1 MNPLR
6 PNPRCS
12 FRRHL
17 RTAAFLPLA
26 AVALLRGQPS
36 APPAAPPPTPS
47 PDEILK
53 LTPFEVRAEDANG
66 YVATSTLGGT
76 LIRTNLS
83 DVGSAI
89 SVYTKEFLE
98 DLGAFDNE
106 TLLAFTVNSDVG
118 GVRGTWVNANSQGE
132 ENENFGAGNSN
143 TRIRGLAA
151 ADNTI
156 NYFKSDAP
164 WDGYNTD
171 RIDVIRGA
179 NSILFGL
186 GSPAG
191 IINASTLRAGDRNKG
206 RLQFRLDEHGS
217 VRGSVDYNHVL
228 RKNELSARVALL
240 HNDQKFKQDAA
251 FKLDER
257 IYATAKWTPKFLQTR
272 NSSFKIEV
280 AVEKGDVE
288 SNTRR
293 AQPPVD
299 NLTYFFLPQSEGGL
313 AGQTVNRLNPAH
325 ESRLYV
331 NYGTPQQVLN
341 PLLSNAWGNGTIVLV
356 YDGTAQP
363 VSIFEKEI
371 NAANGYRFANNA
383 AVINAPTAVG
393 SSATAISGTVQPVFF
408 NGFAAYATLKGLPF
422 ASRYQDRVLTDTSI
436 YNFYEKLIDGDS
448 KRENRTWTN
457 GKIDLTHSFLNNRFS
472 YNLQYFSETM
482 DFDRYAAL
490 GSNSTIEVDAG
501 ELLPDGRPNPNV
513 GRAYIRES
521 PFTGSRAQLVD
532 RDAWRAVVFG
542 QHDFRKNAGGK
553 VLRALGQH
561 MLTGTLSQQN
571 VEQRRFD
578 YMSNGVGEDWIA
590 SRLVASNPLLI
601 NQFNTPARTL
611 NYFYIS
617 GSLAGK
623 QLGQDLGLR
632 NVGPGAP
639 PVTGTY
645 TYRYF
650 DADYRKF
657 NPAVN
662 PAAVDA
668 TFGRA
673 AQNPANYAGWTNG
686 SVKLYGAPTDEASRE
701 YLTRARDYF
710 KERTDSKAVAW
721 QGKFLDGAVV
731 GTWGWREDNYR
742 SWVYSWSYSL
752 GALDREKADYRF
764 APIDKTGSASNW
776 SVALHA
782 NKLFR
787 KLPVELTYLYGR
799 GENTNPDPSRIGVFR
814 EPILSAQGRT
824 TDHSLVVSTKDNKW
838 SLRATK
844 YETSVANASS
854 TSTLQSQK
862 FLLEQAFFQAFQGV
876 YRTLGE
882 KTELYGS
889 VQANL
894 VAREAAGTITPAE
907 QTRLNLQRENIPK
920 NVVASNAWLAFE
932 QRFADKF
939 PDAVAAWKPADGTFP
954 GSIASPGMRWTYPEN
969 AVLTEDAVSKGW
981 EVELVANPTQSW
993 RVAFN
998 ASRTQAI
1005 RDNIPGP
1012 RFKEVM
1018 EFINEEFQTDVGRV
1032 PIFADNNG
1040 APGVN
1045 NTPRERFAGLWD
1057 AYQVQLQQ
1065 NGQRVSELS
1074 EWRFNFV
1081 NNYSFRTGP
1090 LRGFSVG
1097 GNYRYESPKT
1107 IGYGYKMEG
1116 TRVVTDLTQRFKSE
1130 AYDSVGLSFGYR
1142 RKLRDR
1148 YNWSIQLNLDN
1159 VLQAKDELTA
1169 TNVQPDGSMR
1179 RAMIREGR
1187 SWAVTNTFE
1196 F

>member
-1 MNPLR
+1 MKPPCPLL
-6 PNPRCS
+6 PRS
-12 FRRHL
+12 RRRLL
-17 RTAAFLPLA
+17 R
-26 AVALLRGQPS
+26 AVALLPLLAAGVRS
-36 APPAAPPPTPS
+36 PAAVPPVAAQPES
-47 PDEILK
+47 EVLK
-53 LTPFEVRAEDANG
+53 LSPFEVRSDDSNG

-76 LIRTNLS
+76 LIRTSLS

-118 GVRGTWVNANSQGE
+118 GVRGTFVNANSQGE
-132 ENENFGAGNSN
+132 ENDNFGAGNSN

-151 ADNTI
+151 ADNTL

-164 WDGYNTD
+164 WDGYNTE

-206 RLQFRLDEHGS
+206 RIQFRLDEHGS
-217 VRGSVDYNHVL
+217 VRASLDHNQVL
-228 RKNELSARVALL
+228 LRNELSARVALL
-240 HNDQKFKQDAA
+240 HNNQKFKQESA
-251 FKLDER
+251 FKRDER
-257 IYATAKWTPKFLQTR
+257 TYATAKWTPKFLQR
-272 NSSFKIEV
+272 PGSNFKVEV
-280 AVEKGDVE
+280 SLEQGSVE

-293 AQPPVD
+293 AQPPID

-331 NYGTPQQVLN
+331 NYGTPQQILN
-341 PLLSNAWGNGTIVLV
+341 PLISNAWGNGTIILV

-371 NAANGYRFANNA
+371 NSANGYRFANNTA
-383 AVINAPTAVG
+383 QINVPTAVG
-393 SSATAISGTVQPVFF
+393 SSATSISGTVQPVFF

-422 ASRYQDRVLTDTSI
+422 ATRYQDRVLTDTSI
-436 YNFYEKLIDGDS
+436 YNFYEKLIDGSS
-448 KRENRTWTN
+448 KREMRDWTN
-457 GKIDLTHSFLNNRFS
+457 GRLDVTQSFLNNTFS
-472 YNLQYFSETM
+472 YNLQYFKEKM
-482 DFDRYAAL
+482 EFDRYAAL
-490 GSNSTIEVDAG
+490 GTNSTIEVDAG

-513 GRAYIRES
+513 GKAYIRES
-521 PFTGSRAQLVD
+521 PFTGSRALFAD
-532 RDAWRAVVFG
+532 RDAWRAVLFG
-542 QHDFRKNAGGK
+542 QHDFRKRSGSR
-553 VLRALGQH
+553 LLQSLGQH
-561 MLTGTLSQQN
+561 MFTGTLSQQSI
-571 VEQRRFD
+571 EQRRFD
-578 YMSNGVGEDWIA
+578 YMSNGVGEDWLA
-590 SRLVASNPLLI
+590 SRHVTSNATLM

-617 GSLAGK
+617 GNLAGK
-623 QLGQDLGLR
+623 SLGQDLGLR
-632 NVGPGAP
+632 NVGPGEP
-639 PVTGTY
+639 PVTGNY
-645 TYRYF
+645 SYRYF

-662 PAAVDA
+662 PAAADPA
-668 TFGRA
+668 FGRA
-673 AQNPANYAGWTNG
+673 AQNPANYAGWTTG
-686 SVKLYGAPTDEASRE
+686 TVKLYGAPTDEASRE

-710 KERTDSKAVAW
+710 KERTDSKALAW
-721 QGKFLDGAVV
+721 QGKLLNGAVV
-731 GTWGWREDNYR
+731 GTYGWREDNYR
-742 SWVYSWSYSL
+742 SWVYSWTTSL
-752 GALDREKADYRF
+752 GALDRNRADFRF
-764 APIDKTGSASNW
+764 DPVDKTGRANNW

-782 NKLFR
+782 NRLFA

-814 EPILSAQGRT
+814 EPILSASGET

-838 SLRATK
+838 SLRATR

-854 TSTLQSQK
+854 SSTLQSQK

-882 KTELYGS
+882 RTELYGS
-889 VQANL
+889 VQADL
-894 VAREAAGTITPAE
+894 VARETAGTITAADR
-907 QTRLNLQRENIPK
+907 TRLNLQRQNIPQ
-920 NVVASNAWLAFE
+920 NIAASNAWLDFE
-932 QRFADKF
+932 KRFAARF
-939 PDAVAAWKPADGTFP
+939 PDAVAAWLPVGGTFP
-954 GSIASPGMRWTYPEN
+954 GSINSPGMRWSYPEN
-969 AVLTEDAVSKGW
+969 AVLTEDTTSKGW
-981 EVELVANPTQSW
+981 EVELVANPTSNW

-998 ASRTQAI
+998 ASRTEAI
-1005 RDNIPGP
+1005 RDNIPGQ
-1012 RFKEVM
+1012 RFAEV
-1018 EFINEEFQTDVGRV
+1018 INFVNDEFQTIVGRV

-1090 LRGFSVG
+1090 LKGFSVG

-1116 TRVVTDLTQRFKSE
+1116 TRIVTDLSRRYESE
-1130 AYDSVGLSFGYR
+1130 AFDSVGLSFGYR

-1148 YNWSIQLNLDN
+1148 YTWSIQLNLDN

-1169 TNVQPDGSMR
+1169 TAVQPDGSMR

>member
-1 MNPLR
+1 M
-6 PNPRCS
+6 
-12 FRRHL
+12 
-17 RTAAFLPLA
+17 TAALGA
-26 AVALLRGQPS
+26 QP
-36 APPAAPPPTPS
+36 APPVVAPTK
-47 PDEILK
+47 EEE
-53 LTPFEVRAEDANG
+53 LTLSPFEVNASDSDG
-66 YVATSTLGGT
+66 YMATSTLGGT

-89 SVYTKEFLE
+89 SVFTKEFME
-98 DLGAFDNE
+98 DIGAFDNE

-151 ADNTI
+151 ADNTL

-191 IINASTLRAGDRNKG
+191 IINASTLRAGNRNKG
-206 RLQFRLDEHGS
+206 RAQLRIDEHGT
-217 VRGSVDYNHVL
+217 VRASVDYNQVL
-228 RKNELSARVALL
+228 IRNELSARVALL
-240 HNDQKFKQDAA
+240 SNDQKFKQDAA
-251 FKLDER
+251 FKKDER
-257 IYATAKWTPKFLQTR
+257 IYATARWAPRFLQSK
-272 NSSFKIEV
+272 NSDFRVEATIESGQV
-280 AVEKGDVE
+280 A

-293 AQPPVD
+293 SQPLVD

-331 NYGTPQQVLN
+331 DYGTPTQRLN
-341 PLLSNAWGNGTIVLV
+341 PLISNAWGNGTIILV
-356 YDGTAQP
+356 YDGSAQP

-371 NAANGYRFANNA
+371 NSANGYRFANNA
-383 AVINAPTAVG
+383 AVINVPTAAG
-393 SSATAISGTVQPVFF
+393 SSATSISGTVQPVFF
-408 NGFAAYATLKGLPF
+408 NGAAAYATLKGLPF

-448 KRENRTWTN
+448 KRENRSWTN
-457 GKIDLTHSFLNNRFS
+457 GKVELTHALFDNKLS
-472 YNLQYFSETM
+472 YNLQYFAETM

-490 GSNSTIEVDAG
+490 GTNSTIEVDAG

-513 GRAYIRES
+513 GRAYIKES
-521 PFTGSRAQLVD
+521 PFTGSRAQFAD
-532 RDAWRAVVFG
+532 REAWRAVVFG
-542 QHDFRKNAGGK
+542 QHDFRKKTSNK
-553 VLRALGQH
+553 LLRMLGQH
-561 MLTGTLSQQN
+561 MVTATVSQQN

-578 YMSNGVGEDWIA
+578 YMANGVGEDWLA
-590 SRLVASNPLLI
+590 SRHVTSNVTLM

-617 GSLAGK
+617 DNLAGR
-623 QLGQDLGLR
+623 QLGTDLGLR
-632 NVGPGAP
+632 NVGPGSP
-639 PVTGTY
+639 PVTGNY
-645 TYRYF
+645 PYRYF

-662 PAAVDA
+662 PTAVDPVY
-668 TFGRA
+668 GRA
-673 AQNPANYAGWTNG
+673 LQNPANYAGWTNG
-686 SVKLYGAPTDEASRE
+686 TVKLYGAPTDEASRE

-710 KERTDSKAVAW
+710 KERTDSKAFAW
-721 QGKFLDGAVV
+721 QGKFLNGSVV

-742 SWVYSWSYSL
+742 SWIYSWSTTL
-752 GALDREKADYRF
+752 GPLDPNRADFRF
-764 APIDKTGSASNW
+764 DPIDKTGRATNW
-776 SVALHA
+776 SAAFHL
-782 NKLFR
+782 NRLFQN
-787 KLPVELTYLYGR
+787 LPVEVTYLYGQ

-814 EPILSAQGRT
+814 EPILSAQGET
-824 TDHSLVVSTKDNKW
+824 TDHSLVISTKDSKW

-862 FLLEQAFFQAFQGV
+862 FLLEQAFFQSFQGV

-894 VAREAAGTITPAE
+894 VAREAAGTITAAE

-920 NVVASNAWLAFE
+920 NIAASNAWLGFE
-932 QRFADKF
+932 QRFAQKF
-939 PDAVAAWKPADGTFP
+939 PDAVAAWLPVGGTFP
-954 GSIASPGMRWTYPEN
+954 GSINSPGMRWSYPEN
-969 AVLTEDAVSKGW
+969 AVLTEDTVSRGW
-981 EVELVANPTQSW
+981 EVELVANPVAGW
-993 RVAFN
+993 RVAVN
-998 ASRTQAI
+998 ASRTEAI
-1005 RDNIPGP
+1005 RDNIPGK
-1012 RFKEVM
+1012 RFEEVIN
-1018 EFINEEFQTDVGRV
+1018 FIYDEFQTDVGRV

-1090 LRGFSVG
+1090 LKGFSIG
-1097 GNYRYESPKT
+1097 GSYRYESPKT
-1107 IGYGYKMEG
+1107 IGYGYRMEG
-1116 TRVVTDLTQRFKSE
+1116 TRVVTDLTQEFKSE
-1130 AYDSVGLSFGYR
+1130 AYDSVGLTFGYR

-1148 YNWSIQLNLDN
+1148 YNWSIQVNLDN

-1169 TNVQPDGSMR
+1169 TNVQPDGSLR

-1187 SWAVTNTFE
+1187 SWSVTNTVE

>member
-1 MNPLR
+1 MKKTSPLT
-6 PNPRCS
+6 S
-12 FRRHL
+12 LRRTRAVARL
-17 RTAAFLPLA
+17 LLFLPA
-26 AVALLRGQPS
+26 ALWHNGQAQTPQ
-36 APPAAPPPTPS
+36 PPPQATA
-47 PDEILK
+47 DESITRLS
-53 LTPFEVRAEDANG
+53 PFEVTSQDSNG

-151 ADNTI
+151 ADNTS

-191 IINASTLRAGDRNKG
+191 IINASTLRANERNRG
-206 RLQFRLDEHGS
+206 RFQFRTDEHGS
-217 VRGSVDYNHVL
+217 MRGSIDYNQVV
-228 RKNELSARVALL
+228 RKNELSVRLALL

-251 FKLDER
+251 FKTDER
-257 IYATAKWTPKFLQTR
+257 FYATAKWAPKFLQSR
-272 NSSFKIEV
+272 NSRFNIEV
-280 AVEKGDVE
+280 MVEKGDVE

-293 AQPPVD
+293 AQPPTD

-331 NYGTPQQVLN
+331 DFGTPTQRLN

-356 YDGTAQP
+356 YDGSAQP

-371 NAANGYRFANNA
+371 NSVNGYRFANNA
-383 AVINAPTAVG
+383 AVINSPTATG
-393 SSATAISGTVQPVFF
+393 SSATSISGSVQPVFF

-436 YNFYEKLIDGDS
+436 YNFYEKLIDGES
-448 KRENRTWTN
+448 KRENRAWTN
-457 GKIDLTHSFLNNRFS
+457 GKADLTHSFLNNKFS

-482 DFDRYAAL
+482 EFDRYAAL

-501 ELLPDGRPNPNV
+501 ELLPDGRPNPNA
-513 GRAYIRES
+513 GRAYIKES
-521 PFTGSRAQLVD
+521 PFTGSRAQFID
-532 RDAWRAVVFG
+532 REAWRAVAFA
-542 QHDFRKNAGGK
+542 QHDFRKKAGNK
-553 VLRALGQH
+553 LLRAFGHH
-561 MLTGTLSQQN
+561 MVTGTLSQQN
-571 VEQRRFD
+571 VDQRRFD

-617 GSLAGK
+617 GNLAGK
-623 QLGQDLGLR
+623 QLGTDLGLR

-639 PVTGTY
+639 PVTGNY

-662 PAAVDA
+662 PAATDA
-668 TFGRA
+668 LFGRA

-710 KERTDSKAVAW
+710 KERTDSKAFAW
-721 QGKFLDGAVV
+721 QGKFLGDAVV

-742 SWVYSWSYSL
+742 SWVYSWSNSL

-764 APIDKTGSASNW
+764 APIEKTGSASNW

-782 NKLFR
+782 NKLFP
-787 KLPVELTYLYGR
+787 KLPLDLTYLYGK

-814 EPILSAQGRT
+814 EPILSAQGKT
-824 TDHSLVVSTKDNKW
+824 SDHSLVVSTKDNKW
-838 SLRATK
+838 SLRATR
-844 YETSVANASS
+844 YETSVANSSS

-882 KTELYGS
+882 RTELYGS
-889 VQANL
+889 VQATL
-894 VAREAAGTITPAE
+894 EAREAAGTITAVE

-920 NVVASNAWLAFE
+920 NVAASNAWLGFE
-932 QRFADKF
+932 QRFANKF
-939 PDAVAAWKPADGTFP
+939 PDAVSAWKPADGTFP
-954 GSIASPGMRWTYPEN
+954 GSINSPGMRWTYPEN

-998 ASRTQAI
+998 ASRTEAI

-1018 EFINEEFQTDVGRV
+1018 EFINEEFQTEVGRV

-1081 NNYSFRTGP
+1081 NNYSFRTG
-1090 LRGFSVG
+1090 LLKGFSVG

-1107 IGYGYKMEG
+1107 IGYGYRMEG
-1116 TRVVTDLTQRFKSE
+1116 TRVVTDLTQAFNSE
-1130 AYDSVGLSFGYR
+1130 AYDTVGLSFGYR

-1148 YNWSIQLNLDN
+1148 YNWSIQLNIDN

-1169 TNVQPDGSMR
+1169 TAVQPDGSMR

-1187 SWAVTNTFE
+1187 SWSVTNTLE

>member
-1 MNPLR
+1 MLL
-6 PNPRCS
+6 
-12 FRRHL
+12 L
-17 RTAAFLPLA
+17 RTLPTRAALRRVVPATLVTFAGFAPLA
-26 AVALLRGQPS
+26 AQP
-36 APPAAPPPTPS
+36 ARPPATSAGG
-47 PDEILK
+47 EEVLK
-53 LTPFEVRAEDANG
+53 LSPFEVRAEDSSG

-151 ADNTI
+151 ADNTL
-156 NYFKSDAP
+156 NYFKSEAP
-164 WDGYNTD
+164 WDGYNTE

-206 RLQFRLDEHGS
+206 RVQFRLDEHGTL
-217 VRGSVDYNHVL
+217 RGSLDYNHVL
-228 RKNELSARVALL
+228 LKNQLSARVALL
-240 HNDQKFKQDAA
+240 HNDQKFKQEDA
-251 FKLDER
+251 FKKDKRL
-257 IYATAKWTPKFLQTR
+257 YATAKWTPKFLQSRET
-272 NSSFKIEV
+272 SFRVEV
-280 AVEKGDVE
+280 TVEQGDVT

-293 AQPPVD
+293 AQPPID

-313 AGQTVNRLNPAH
+313 AGRTVNRLNPAH

-341 PLLSNAWGNGTIVLV
+341 PLISNAWGNGTLILV
-356 YDGTAQP
+356 YDGSAQP

-371 NAANGYRFANNA
+371 NSANGYRFANNTA
-383 AVINAPTAVG
+383 LINTPTAVG
-393 SSATAISGTVQPVFF
+393 SSATSISGTVQPVFF

-422 ASRYQDRVLTDTSI
+422 ASRYQDRVLSDTSI
-436 YNFYEKLIDGDS
+436 YNFYEQLIDGNS
-448 KRENRTWTN
+448 KREMRDWGN
-457 GKIDLTHSFLNNRFS
+457 GRIDLTHAFLNNALS
-472 YNLQYFSETM
+472 YNLQYFKERM

-490 GSNSTIEVDAG
+490 GTNSTIEVDAG
-501 ELLPDGRPNPNV
+501 ELLPDGRPNPYV

-521 PFTGSRAQLVD
+521 PFTGSRAQFAD
-532 RDAWRAVVFG
+532 RDAWRAVLFG
-542 QHDFRKNAGGK
+542 QHDFRRRSGNRF
-553 VLRALGQH
+553 LQTLGQH
-561 MLTGTLSQQN
+561 MVTATLSQQN
-571 VEQRRFD
+571 IEQRRYD
-578 YMSNGVGEDWIA
+578 YMSNGVGEDWLA
-590 SRLVASNPLLI
+590 TRHVTSNPTLM

-617 GSLAGK
+617 GNLAGK

-632 NVGPGAP
+632 NVGPGEP
-639 PVTGTY
+639 PVTGNY
-645 TYRYF
+645 SYRYF

-662 PAAVDA
+662 PTAVDPN
-668 TFGRA
+668 FGRA
-673 AQNPANYAGWTNG
+673 AQNPANYAGWTTG
-686 SVKLYGAPTDEASRE
+686 TVKLYGAPTDEASRE

-710 KERTDSKAVAW
+710 KERTDSKALAW
-721 QGKFLDGAVV
+721 QGKLVNGAIV
-731 GTWGWREDNYR
+731 GTYGWREDNYR
-742 SWVYSWSYSL
+742 SWVYSWTTSV
-752 GALDREKADYRF
+752 GALDRDRADFRF
-764 APIDKTGSASNW
+764 APVDKTGRANNW

-782 NKLFR
+782 NKLLP

-814 EPILSAQGRT
+814 EPILSASGRT
-824 TDHSLVVSTKDNKW
+824 TDHSLVVGTKDNKW
-838 SLRATK
+838 SLRATR

-862 FLLEQAFFQAFQGV
+862 FLLEQAFWQGFQGV

-882 KTELYGS
+882 RTELYGA
-889 VQANL
+889 VQADL
-894 VAREAAGTITPAE
+894 VARETAGTITAAE
-907 QTRLNLQRENIPK
+907 QTRLNLQRQNIPR
-920 NVVASNAWLAFE
+920 NIAASNAWLDFE
-932 QRFADKF
+932 KRFAARF
-939 PDAVAAWKPADGTFP
+939 PDAVAAWLPVGGTFP
-954 GSIASPGMRWTYPEN
+954 GSIASPGMRWSYPEN
-969 AVLTEDAVSKGW
+969 AVLTEDTISRGW
-981 EVELVANPTQSW
+981 EVELVANPTAGW

-998 ASRTQAI
+998 ASRTEAI
-1005 RDNIPGP
+1005 RDKIPGP
-1012 RFKEVM
+1012 RFQEVM
-1018 EFINEEFQTDVGRV
+1018 NFVYEEFQTDVGRV

-1090 LRGFSVG
+1090 LKGFSIG

-1107 IGYGYKMEG
+1107 IGYGYRMEG
-1116 TRVVTDLTQRFKSE
+1116 TRVVTDLSQRFESE
-1130 AYDSVGLSFGYR
+1130 AFDSVGLSFGYR
-1142 RKLRDR
+1142 RKLGER

-1159 VLQAKDELTA
+1159 VLQAKDQLTA
-1169 TNVQPDGSMR
+1169 TAVQPDGSMR

-1187 SWAVTNTFE
+1187 SWAMTNTIE

>member
-1 MNPLR
+1 MMNPRRSLLSFAV
-6 PNPRCS
+6 PRWS
-12 FRRHL
+12 
-17 RTAAFLPLA
+17 AATLLPFVVLA
-26 AVALLRGQPS
+26 TLRGQPV
-36 APPAAPPPTPS
+36 APTVAARA
-47 PDEILK
+47 DEEVLK
-53 LTPFEVRAEDANG
+53 LSPFEVRAEDSSG

-106 TLLAFTVNSDVG
+106 TLLSFTVNADVG

-151 ADNTI
+151 ADNTL
-156 NYFKSDAP
+156 NYFKSEAL
-164 WDGYNTD
+164 WDGYNTE

-228 RKNELSARVALL
+228 LKNQLSARVALL
-240 HNDQKFKQDAA
+240 HNDQKFKQEAA
-251 FKLDER
+251 FKKDER
-257 IYATAKWTPKFLQTR
+257 IYATAKWTPKFLQSR
-272 NSSFKIEV
+272 GSNFKIEV
-280 AVEKGDVE
+280 FFEKGDVA

-293 AQPPVD
+293 AQPPID

-331 NYGTPQQVLN
+331 NYGTPAQLLN
-341 PLLSNAWGNGTIVLV
+341 PLISNAWGNGTIILV

-371 NAANGYRFANNA
+371 NSANGYRFANNA
-383 AVINAPTAVG
+383 ALINVPTAAG
-393 SSATAISGTVQPVFF
+393 SSATSISGTVQPVFF
-408 NGFAAYATLKGLPF
+408 NGLAAYATLKGLPF
-422 ASRYQDRVLTDTSI
+422 ANRYQDRVLTDTSI
-436 YNFYEKLIDGDS
+436 YNFYEKLIDGSS
-448 KRENRTWTN
+448 KREMRDWTN
-457 GKIDLTHSFLNNRFS
+457 GRIDLTHSFLNNTLS
-472 YNLQYFSETM
+472 YNLQYFQEKM

-490 GSNSTIEVDAG
+490 GTNSTVEVDAG

-513 GRAYIRES
+513 GKAYIRES
-521 PFTGSRAQLVD
+521 PFTGSRAQFAD
-532 RDAWRAVVFG
+532 RQAWRAVLFA
-542 QHDFRKNAGGK
+542 QHDFQKKAGGK
-553 VLRALGQH
+553 FLRALGQH
-561 MLTGTLSQQN
+561 MLTGTLSQQS

-578 YMSNGVGEDWIA
+578 YMSNGVGEDWLA
-590 SRLVASNPLLI
+590 SRHVTSNPTLM

-617 GSLAGK
+617 GNLAGK

-632 NVGPGAP
+632 NVGPGEP
-639 PVTGTY
+639 PVTGNY
-645 TYRYF
+645 AYRYF

-662 PAAVDA
+662 PTDVDP
-668 TFGRA
+668 TYGRA
-673 AQNPANYAGWTNG
+673 AQNPANYAGWTTG

-710 KERTDSKAVAW
+710 KERTDSKAIAW
-721 QGKFLDGAVV
+721 QGRLLNGAVV
-731 GTWGWREDNYR
+731 GTYGWREDNYR
-742 SWVYSWSYSL
+742 SWVYAWTTSL
-752 GALDREKADYRF
+752 GALDRERADFRF
-764 APIDKTGSASNW
+764 VPVEKTGRANNW

-782 NKLFR
+782 NKLFA

-814 EPILSAQGRT
+814 EPILSASGKT

-838 SLRATK
+838 SLRATR

-862 FLLEQAFFQAFQGV
+862 FLLEQAFWQGFQGV

-882 KTELYGS
+882 RTELYGS
-889 VQANL
+889 VQAAL
-894 VAREAAGTITPAE
+894 VARETAGTITAAE
-907 QTRLNLQRENIPK
+907 QTRLNLQRDNIPK
-920 NVVASNAWLAFE
+920 NIAASNAWLDFE
-932 QRFADKF
+932 KRFADKF
-939 PDAVAAWKPADGTFP
+939 PDAVSAWLPVGGTFP
-954 GSIASPGMRWTYPEN
+954 GSINSPGMRWSYPEN
-969 AVLTEDAVSKGW
+969 AVLTEDTISKGW
-981 EVELVANPTQSW
+981 EIELVANPTSSW
-993 RVAFN
+993 RVALN
-998 ASRTQAI
+998 ASRTEAI
-1005 RDNIPGP
+1005 RDNIPGR
-1012 RFKEVM
+1012 RFEEV
-1018 EFINEEFQTDVGRV
+1018 INFVNDEFQTIVGQV

-1057 AYQVQLQQ
+1057 SYQVQLQQ

-1090 LRGFSVG
+1090 LKGFSVG

-1107 IGYGYKMEG
+1107 IGYGYRLEG
-1116 TRVVTDLTQRFKSE
+1116 TRIVTDLTRRFESE

-1169 TNVQPDGSMR
+1169 TAVQPDGSMR

>member
-1 MNPLR
+1 MKPPCPLL
-6 PNPRCS
+6 PRS
-12 FRRHL
+12 RRRLL
-17 RTAAFLPLA
+17 R
-26 AVALLRGQPS
+26 AVALLPLLAAGVRS
-36 APPAAPPPTPS
+36 PAAVPPVAAQPES
-47 PDEILK
+47 EVLN
-53 LTPFEVRAEDANG
+53 LSPFEVRSDDSNG

-76 LIRTNLS
+76 LIRTSLS

-118 GVRGTWVNANSQGE
+118 GVRGTFVNANSQGE
-132 ENENFGAGNSN
+132 ENDNFGAGNSN

-151 ADNTI
+151 ADNTL

-164 WDGYNTD
+164 WDGYNTE

-206 RLQFRLDEHGS
+206 RIQFRLDEHGS
-217 VRGSVDYNHVL
+217 VRASLDHNQVL
-228 RKNELSARVALL
+228 LRNELSARVALL
-240 HNDQKFKQDAA
+240 HNNQKFKQESA
-251 FKLDER
+251 FKRDER
-257 IYATAKWTPKFLQTR
+257 TYATAKWTPKFLQR
-272 NSSFKIEV
+272 PGSNFKVEV
-280 AVEKGDVE
+280 SLEQGSVE

-293 AQPPVD
+293 AQPPID

-331 NYGTPQQVLN
+331 NYGTPQQILN
-341 PLLSNAWGNGTIVLV
+341 PLISNAWGNGTIILV

-371 NAANGYRFANNA
+371 NSANGYRFANNTA
-383 AVINAPTAVG
+383 QINVPTAVG
-393 SSATAISGTVQPVFF
+393 SSATSISGTVQPVFF

-422 ASRYQDRVLTDTSI
+422 ATRYQDRVLTDTSI
-436 YNFYEKLIDGDS
+436 YNFYEKLIDGSS
-448 KRENRTWTN
+448 KREMRDWTN
-457 GKIDLTHSFLNNRFS
+457 GRLDVTQSFLNNTFS
-472 YNLQYFSETM
+472 YNLQYFKEKM
-482 DFDRYAAL
+482 EFDRYAAL
-490 GSNSTIEVDAG
+490 GTNSTIEVDAG

-513 GRAYIRES
+513 GKAYIRES
-521 PFTGSRAQLVD
+521 PFTGSRAQFAD
-532 RDAWRAVVFG
+532 RDAWRAVLFG
-542 QHDFRKNAGGK
+542 QHDFRKRSGSR
-553 VLRALGQH
+553 LLQSLGQH
-561 MLTGTLSQQN
+561 MFTGTLSQQSI
-571 VEQRRFD
+571 EQRRFD
-578 YMSNGVGEDWIA
+578 YMSNGVGEDWLA
-590 SRLVASNPLLI
+590 SRHVTSNATLM

-617 GSLAGK
+617 GNLAGK
-623 QLGQDLGLR
+623 SLGQDLGLR
-632 NVGPGAP
+632 NVGPGEP
-639 PVTGTY
+639 PVTGNY
-645 TYRYF
+645 SYRYF

-662 PAAVDA
+662 PAAADPA
-668 TFGRA
+668 FGRA
-673 AQNPANYAGWTNG
+673 AQNPANYAGWTTG
-686 SVKLYGAPTDEASRE
+686 TVKLYGAPTDEASRE

-710 KERTDSKAVAW
+710 KERTDSKALAW
-721 QGKFLDGAVV
+721 QGKLLNGAVV
-731 GTWGWREDNYR
+731 GTYGWREDNYR
-742 SWVYSWSYSL
+742 SWVYSWTTSL
-752 GALDREKADYRF
+752 GALDRNRADFRF
-764 APIDKTGSASNW
+764 DPVDKTGRANNW

-782 NKLFR
+782 NRLFA

-814 EPILSAQGRT
+814 EPILSASGET

-838 SLRATK
+838 SLRATR

-854 TSTLQSQK
+854 SSTLQSQK

-882 KTELYGS
+882 RTELYGS
-889 VQANL
+889 VQADL
-894 VAREAAGTITPAE
+894 VARETAGTITAADR
-907 QTRLNLQRENIPK
+907 TRLNLQRQNIPQ
-920 NVVASNAWLAFE
+920 NIAASNAWLDFE
-932 QRFADKF
+932 KRFAARF
-939 PDAVAAWKPADGTFP
+939 PDAVAAWLPVGGTFP
-954 GSIASPGMRWTYPEN
+954 GSINSPGMRWSYPEN
-969 AVLTEDAVSKGW
+969 AVLTEDTTSKGW
-981 EVELVANPTQSW
+981 EVELVANPTSNW

-998 ASRTQAI
+998 ASRTEAI
-1005 RDNIPGP
+1005 RDNIPGQ
-1012 RFKEVM
+1012 RFAEV
-1018 EFINEEFQTDVGRV
+1018 INFVNDEFQTIVGRV

-1090 LRGFSVG
+1090 LKGFSVG

-1116 TRVVTDLTQRFKSE
+1116 TRIVTDLSRRYESE
-1130 AYDSVGLSFGYR
+1130 AFDSVGLSFGYR

-1148 YNWSIQLNLDN
+1148 YTWSIQLNLDN

-1169 TNVQPDGSMR
+1169 TAVQPDGSMR